1 MAEEEAGGPQSAGAR
16 RRTLADAPS
25 LQALAHP
32 TRLALIEA
40 IGLSGSLTATQ
51 ASRLVGESP
60 TACAYHLRMLARRGF
75 IEEAGQGTGRERPW
89 RLAQAGLEFDPDS
102 DDPEVARAADAL
114 STVVTERFIS
124 RIRGFELARSR
135 FPEDVRAATGTMQ
148 SVVFATPAEMQQL
161 REEILTLMCRYLER
175 LDPRL
180 RPPGSQ
186 PFELV
191 MFSHILEA
199 AGEGAGS
206 AEAAADT

>member
-1 MAEEEAGGPQSAGAR
+1 MAKGETESRHPAAVR

-60 TACAYHLRMLARRGF
+60 TACAYHLRMLARLGF
-75 IEEAGQGTGRERPW
+75 IEEAGHGARRELPW
-89 RLAQAGLEFDPDS
+89 RLAQSGLEIDPDS
-102 DDPEVARAADAL
+102 DDPEAARAADAL
-114 STVVTERFIS
+114 ATVVTERFIS
-124 RIRGFELARSR
+124 RIRGFELARTR

-148 SVVFATPAEMQQL
+148 SVVFATPAEMQRL
-161 REEILTLMCRYLER
+161 REEILALMCRYTER
-175 LDPRL
+175 MDPGL

-191 MFSHILEA
+191 MFAHILEA
-199 AGEGAGS
+199 AGGGAGS
-206 AEAAADT
+206 AQPAADT